1 MDEPPQKHKT
11 RGAALGNP
19 DHIEYEIMDDAG
31 PMSLTI
37 VTREM
42 DDFEEQERIINQ

>member
-1 MDEPPQKHKT
+1 MPPEDYAIEEDE
-11 RGAALGNP
+11 
-19 DHIEYEIMDDAG
+19 G

>member
-1 MDEPPQKHKT
+1 MPP
-11 RGAALGNP
+11 
-19 DHIEYEIMDDAG
+19 DDYIIEEDAG

-42 DDFEEQERIINQ
+42 DDFEEQERIINQQYGKFINK

>member
-1 MDEPPQKHKT
+1 MEERPQKFKT
-11 RGAALGNP
+11 RGAALDQP
-19 DHIEYEIMDDAG
+19 PEDYIIEEDAG

-42 DDFEEQERIINQ
+42 DDFEEQERIIN

>member
-1 MDEPPQKHKT
+1 LEERPQKFKT
-11 RGAALGNP
+11 RGELGVP
-19 DHIEYEIMDDAG
+19 PEDYIIEEDAG

-42 DDFEEQERIINQ
+42 DDFEEQERIIN